1 MSDNLEIVSN
11 LNPSLVD
18 SDPDLVVILDSF
30 FSRQVLEECV
40 LSDKER
46 LMVTLACLV
55 SNQSLNLYEKMVIQ
69 ALDIGV
75 TPIEIK
81 EILYQSL
88 AYIGLSKTYD
98 FIDKTNE
105 IFSEKN
111 IKLPLPSQTT
121 VAYEDRLQKGYEL
134 QIRNFG
140 KKFIDTSIENTPE
153 GQKHL
158 WDFISSYAF
167 GDLYTRNGLTDS
179 ERELITFTFLSSL
192 RGCENQLRIHTRG
205 NLEIGNDIQKLVSVI
220 TVLIPYNGF
229 PRTHNALA
237 IINEVYEEQEK

>member
-1 MSDNLEIVSN
+1 MNDNTENISN
-11 LNPSLVD
+11 INPKLRD
-18 SDPDLVVILDSF
+18 SDPELADILDNF
-30 FSRQVLEECV
+30 FINQVLNENI
-40 LSDKER
+40 LSDRER
-46 LMVTLACLV
+46 LLVTIACLV
-55 SNQSLNLYEKMVIQ
+55 SNQSLELYENMIKI

-88 AYIGLSKTYD
+88 AYIGLSKTYE
-98 FIDKTNE
+98 FLDKTNE
-105 IFSEKN
+105 IFTEKN
-111 IKLPLPSQTT
+111 IKLPLPPQAT
-121 VAYEDRLQKGYEL
+121 VQDKDRLQEGYNI

-140 KKFIDTSIENTPE
+140 KEFIDNNIENTPE

-167 GDLYTRNGLTDS
+167 GDLYTRNGLSDTD
-179 ERELITFTFLSSL
+179 RELITFAFLLSL
-192 RGCENQLRIHTRG
+192 RGCENQLRIHARG
-205 NLEIGNDIQKLVSVI
+205 NLEIGNNMEKLVSVI

-237 IINEVYEEQEK
+237 ILNEVYEEKNE